1 MILGRFIFG
10 LGGESLGIASSII
23 INKWFVGKELS
34 FANVI
39 IYIIYIVFKFK
50 FSKKCN
56 CIRYISYT

>member
-39 IYIIYIVFKFK
+39 VYNIY
-50 FSKKCN
+50 SL
-56 CIRYISYT
+56 